1 MPRGVKKEN
10 LPSKIC
16 VVCDRPFTWRKKWER
31 CWDEV
36 TTCSKACNSQRRRG
50 GGGGRAHSKAADTE
64 QLDAPPLP
72 GEKSKKKGKGGGK
85 GGGSASG
92 RASATPPTSQLAD
105 TTALTVGGGRHPPG
119 EKEEPEML
127 EGVGPQGLSSLLDSP
142 VSLSSTPLDSENT
155 DVVLLPVTN
164 SIDGGAGEGST
175 MKSAKEARKDAR
187 KASKALKRLQREG
200 KAPTSAGQK
209 PCTKCAKSSDLLV
222 RCQIDQGGTWHLVC
236 GKCWKEVSGGVVDGD
251 EKHPHYRYGGLWKNR
266 VVKQNETKRRTAA
279 DSLHVLEY

>member
-36 TTCSKACNSQRRRG
+36 TTCSKACNSQRRHG
-50 GGGGRAHSKAADTE
+50 AQSKAADTE
-64 QLDAPPLP
+64 QQDAPPLP
-72 GEKSKKKGKGGGK
+72 GEKSKKKGKGGRK

-92 RASATPPTSQLAD
+92 RASATSPTSQLAD
-105 TTALTVGGGRHPPG
+105 TTALTGRGGRNPAG
-119 EKEEPEML
+119 EKEDPEMP
-127 EGVGPQGLSSLLDSP
+127 EGAGPQVLSSLLDSP
-142 VSLSSTPLDSENT
+142 LSLSPTPSDSENT

-164 SIDGGAGEGST
+164 PIDGGAGEGST

-209 PCTKCAKSSDLLV
+209 PCTRCAKGSDLLV

-279 DSLHVLEY
+279 DPLQVLES